1 MKKEVMKKCPVT
13 KKSIYSSEAK
23 ALKFVDRYEDIK
35 RAYYC
40 EHCDG
45 YHTTSKTI
53 GQVVSY
59 GVVEKE
65 ELEQPKEITID
76 MLAERLKELGDKL

>member
-1 MKKEVMKKCPVT
+1 MKRGAMKTCSVT

-23 ALKFVDRYEDIK
+23 ALKFVNRYEDIK

-59 GVVEKE
+59 GVVEADE
-65 ELEQPKEITID
+65 FIQPKEITVD
-76 MLAERLKELGDKL
+76 MLTARLKQLKSEL

>member
-1 MKKEVMKKCPVT
+1 MNRGAMKVCPVT

-59 GVVEKE
+59 GVVDKE
-65 ELEQPKEITID
+65 DFIQPEEITMD